1 MHANQELTHL
11 IETCFKVVACTVY
24 VLLFCMVQGMT
35 IEGILSQRKYQY
47 LYLLISYAPDAVSS
61 E

>member
-35 IEGILSQRKYQY
+35 IEGILSQKKYMV
-47 LYLLISYAPDAVSS
+47 ISYAPDAVSS